1 MTKWIQTIR
10 KYRGA
15 WVAQSVECPIVGFSS
30 GYDLMGHGLKLHTG
44 LLTLC
49 WVHKLSWNQESGAPP
64 TEPPRRQLPI
74 LSSSPSPSA
83 TPTLC
88 AFSNKQSLK
97 KFKNKKIHK
106 RGKIK
111 RLIYGNKTPSNTQTQ
126 PITRYN
132 GSENPISTLQED
144 KILGKF

>member
-1 MTKWIQTIR
+1 MNSNNKKIQGR
-10 KYRGA
+10 LGGSVSGVPDCWFQLRLWSHGS
-15 WVAQSVECPIVGFSS
+15 WAQAPHWAPHS
-30 GYDLMGHGLKLHTG
+30 
-44 LLTLC
+44 C
-49 WVHKLSWNQESGAPP
+49 WVHKLSWNQESGAQP

-111 RLIYGNKTPSNTQTQ
+111 RLIYGNKTPSYTQTQ

-132 GSENPISTLQED
+132 GSQNRISTLEED